1 MSTASGLDF
10 FDADNLADPYAFYEM
25 HRAQGP
31 VLDVSTPERETY
43 LVIGSAA
50 IKDVLKQP
58 ELFSSRPVGV
68 QGVNF
73 YPRAEAHLKEKGFGR
88 VPHVIAMDPPRHTAF
103 RGVLGKVLREKRFH
117 QMRPQ
122 IRTVSTALIDNF
134 AATGQCEFVRD
145 YAWKLSVLVVADL
158 LGVDR
163 ARIDDYKRWADD
175 WVRPLLR
182 PLSEGEVIE
191 CMDSIA
197 ALQHYLVGELD
208 DRKRQP
214 RDDLLTDIAHAT
226 FDLGHGEVPLRQH
239 EQLGLCEVLIVAAND
254 TTANALSLGM
264 LRLVEQPQV
273 VARIRGDRK
282 LIERFAEESL
292 RYEGAVQSNFRTLVA
307 DADFHGVKMKKGAS
321 VLVSWAAANHDPD
334 EYPNPNAFDLDR
346 ASLRSHLGFGGGI
359 HTCPGA
365 ALARQELAESY
376 DLLLQRLDNFRLQDG
391 LSPGAIRRMGGLVT
405 HGLSHLPLRFEAR
418 AGAAPIDH

>member
-1 MSTASGLDF
+1 M
-10 FDADNLADPYAFYEM
+10 
-25 HRAQGP
+25 
-31 VLDVSTPERETY
+31 
-43 LVIGSAA
+43 
-50 IKDVLKQP
+50 
-58 ELFSSRPVGV
+58 
-68 QGVNF
+68 
-73 YPRAEAHLKEKGFGR
+73 
-88 VPHVIAMDPPRHTAF
+88 PHVIVMDPPRHTAF

-122 IRTVSTALIDNF
+122 IRTLSTALIDDF
-134 AATGQCEFVRD
+134 AGAGQCEFVRD

-182 PLSEGEVIE
+182 PLSEDEMIE

-197 ALQHYLVGELD
+197 ALQHYLVGELN
-208 DRKRQP
+208 DRKLQP

-226 FDLGHGEVPLRQH
+226 FDLGQGEVPLRQH
-239 EQLGLCEVLIVAAND
+239 EQLGLCEALIVAAND

-307 DADFHGVKMKKGAS
+307 DVDFHGVRMKKGAS
-321 VLVSWAAANHDPD
+321 VLVAWAAANHDPA
-334 EYPNPNAFDLDR
+334 EYPNPKDFDLDR

-359 HTCPGA
+359 HTCPGCGA
-365 ALARQELAESY
+365 
-376 DLLLQRLDNFRLQDG
+376 G
-391 LSPGAIRRMGGLVT
+391 TPGAGGILRFAVAATRQFPSAGWHESRRDPSHGRTGDAWLVT
-405 HGLSHLPLRFEAR
+405 I
-418 AGAAPIDH
+418 AAPVRGTRRCAGY